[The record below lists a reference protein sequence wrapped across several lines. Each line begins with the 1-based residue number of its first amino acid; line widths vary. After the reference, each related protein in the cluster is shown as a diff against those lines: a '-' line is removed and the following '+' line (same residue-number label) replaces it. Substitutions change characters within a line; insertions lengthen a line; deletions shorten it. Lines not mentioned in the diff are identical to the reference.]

1 MKFLSFLLS
10 VMLLA
15 AWLPVPAAAEG
26 DQPELV
32 VTYAPGYNVDE
43 PFRGYVRG
51 ISDPAAYRVTLYLQV
66 NPGESWW
73 VKPTT
78 AQPAVPLD
86 ADGSFVL
93 DYTSGVN
100 DLVASSLYLMV
111 IPADYTPT
119 TNGLSGARAAA
130 LDTVLVTRARG
141 SLAVEPDRYYTGKHL
156 SCAPG
161 AGRLLVDVGFY
172 TSGRPGQGL
181 SASLIN
187 AQLDALSGIASGVRL
202 YAASGE
208 LYPAYQLARSRG
220 LTVFGTANLTGN
232 AAADRAEMD
241 ALIEHCNSGRCQAAI
256 VGNEVLLSGRMTLD
270 ALLDCIAYVRA
281 GITNPAIPV
290 TTSDSAGFFINNPRL
305 MDAVDIVMPNIY
317 PYWEGVDSA
326 GAANHFIGNA
336 NAVRRIARGKQV
348 IISETGW
355 PTLDP
360 AGADAADYFETLWA
374 WSLSGGVPILWF
386 EGADEPW
393 KSGDE
398 GTAGAHWGFFTR
410 ELELKEG
417 YAALGF
423 FQSAAAGITPR
434 VVSFDAGGGKGSTH
448 PRGTGADH
456 LLTLPECGFTAPE
469 GMVFGGWLAGDRL
482 YQPGETAVFEANAT
496 VTAFWLPG
504 GEETAILPAGL
515 EEIRESAF
523 EHSGLRYAV
532 VPGSCGSIGARA
544 FADCGELLAVFVPGN
559 VTAIG
564 PEAFDNSPLAVI
576 MTPAGSFAAQWAE
589 ANGVRYGSPAAVMP

>member
-10 VMLLA
+10 VMFLA

-73 VKPTT
+73 VKPTS
-78 AQPAVPLD
+78 AQPSVALD
-86 ADGSFVL
+86 DSGAFVL
-93 DYTSGVN
+93 DYTSGVY
-100 DLVASSLYLMV
+100 DLVAASLYLMV
-111 IPADYTPT
+111 IPADYPPT

-130 LDTVLVTRARG
+130 LDTVLVTRAQG
-141 SLAVEPDRYYTGKHL
+141 SLAVEPDRYYTGKRI

-161 AGRLLVDVGFY
+161 AGRLLLDVGFY

-181 SASLIN
+181 SSSLIN
-187 AQLDALSGIASGVRL
+187 AQLDALSGVASGVRL

-220 LTVFGTANLTGN
+220 LTVFGTAYLSGS
-232 AAADRAEMD
+232 AAADRTEMD
-241 ALIEHCNSGRCQAAI
+241 ALIEHCNSGRCQVAI
-256 VGNEVLLSGRMTLD
+256 VSNEVLLSGRMTLEE
-270 ALLDCIAYVRA
+270 LLDCIAYVRA

-290 TTSDSAGFFINNPRL
+290 TTSDSMGFFVNNPRL

-317 PYWEGVDSA
+317 PYWEGVGIS
-326 GAANHFIGNA
+326 GAADHFIRNA
-336 NAVRRIARGKQV
+336 NALRRIARGKQV
-348 IISETGW
+348 IVSETGW
-355 PTLDP
+355 PTLDA
-360 AGADAADYFETLWA
+360 AGADAADYFEALWA
-374 WSLSGGVPILWF
+374 WSLSGGIPILWF

-393 KSGDE
+393 KAGDE
-398 GTAGAHWGFFTR
+398 GTAGAHWGFLTR

-434 VVSFDAGGGKGSTH
+434 VVSFDAAGGKGSMH
-448 PRGTGADH
+448 PRGTGTDH
-456 LLTLPECGFTAPE
+456 GLTLPECGFTAPE
-469 GMVFGGWLAGDRL
+469 GMVFGGWLAGDRV

-496 VTAFWLPG
+496 VSAFWLPD
-504 GEETAILPAGL
+504 GEGTAILPAGL
-515 EEIRESAF
+515 TAVKENAF
-523 EHSGLRYAV
+523 ENSGVRYVV
-532 VPGSCGSIGARA
+532 VPGSCGAIGERA
-544 FADCGELLAVFVPGN
+544 FAGCGELLAVVVPEG
-559 VTAIG
+559 VREIG
-564 PEAFDNSPLAVI
+564 PGAFADSPRVVI
-576 MTPAGSFAAQWAE
+576 LTPAGSRAAQWAE
-589 ANGVRYGSPAAVMP
+589 DNGVRYGSPAAAAP